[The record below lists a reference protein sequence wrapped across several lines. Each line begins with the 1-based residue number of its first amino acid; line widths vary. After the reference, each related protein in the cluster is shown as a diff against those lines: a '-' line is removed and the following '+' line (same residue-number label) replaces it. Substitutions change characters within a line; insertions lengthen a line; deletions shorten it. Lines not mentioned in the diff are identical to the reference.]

1 MKNEM
6 SRMCDALERIAALLE
21 NKKTGKLHDGDTT
34 LRWTGESINLVE
46 LAYGIWLT
54 GQLNNGNAT
63 ISEIIRWME
72 ASLGIHVGRAYR
84 RWTEI
89 SRRDRV
95 HSTKFIDRMK
105 ESIDER
111 IRNGEGLQKGETKKE
126 RE

>member
-1 MKNEM
+1 MKNEII
-6 SRMCDALERIAALLE
+6 RIGDVLERIALSIE
-21 NKKTGKLHDGDTT
+21 NKAVVTPEVQPNA

>member
-6 SRMCDALERIAALLE
+6 IRIGDVLERIAASME
-21 NKKTGKLHDGDTT
+21 NKTSGTIQNSAD

-63 ISEIIRWME
+63 ISETIRWME
-72 ASLGIHVGRAYR
+72 SSLDIRIGRAYR

-89 SRRDRV
+89 SRRDPV
-95 HSTKFIDRMK
+95 NTTKFLDRMK
-105 ESIDER
+105 VAILER
-111 IRNGEGLQKGETKKE
+111 IMNEG
-126 RE
+126 R

>member
-1 MKNEM
+1 MKDEM
-6 SRMCDALERIAALLE
+6 NRICDVLERIVALLE
-21 NKKTGKLHDGDTT
+21 NKKAGKQHDGPAA

-105 ESIDER
+105 DSIDGR
-111 IRNGEGLQKGETKKE
+111 IRNGEDLQKGETKKE